1 MRGDETVLPSEI
13 RATFLISDGTSNN
26 YYCGGIILRMANKS
40 NSKKRPLT
48 VDDIINEIK
57 EKSTDGDYIY
67 RGERKKHND
76 VSSGLYRDCD
86 QIDIESFDI
95 RYAQREILKVAKEHI
110 GEPPPGIFE
119 AYKGVSPVRNRYIE
133 HPNRRTIL
141 EADEI
146 EILTELQHYGAKTNL
161 IDFTTD
167 YLIAIFFA
175 CSGEPKVPGRVIV
188 LKKTENIED
197 MIIRPYNPR
206 NRVIAQKSVFLYP
219 PEGFIDVPDD
229 KKVTIP
235 FALKQRLLTYL
246 RQHHDISAET
256 IYNDIHGFI
265 RNQNIHKIAYIEFS
279 MGFTFHSKGENA
291 VTNEKKLKEYEK
303 AIKHYDTALDLNPE
317 ISVAYENRAECWLHF
332 REWDM
337 ARKDFKIASD
347 MGLGLVDGFRNT
359 YENVAA
365 FENKMGFKMP
375 EDLAKM
381 LGG

>member
-1 MRGDETVLPSEI
+1 ME
-13 RATFLISDGTSNN
+13 
-26 YYCGGIILRMANKS
+26 NKS
-40 NSKKRPLT
+40 NPKNQPLT
-48 VDDIINEIK
+48 VDAIINEIK
-57 EKSTDGDYIY
+57 DKSSDGDYIY
-67 RGERKKHND
+67 RGERKRHDD
-76 VSSGLYRDCD
+76 VSSALYRDCD
-86 QIDIESFDI
+86 QIDIAGFDI
-95 RYAQREILKVAKEHI
+95 RYAQREILKVAKKHI

-119 AYKGVSPVRNRYIE
+119 EYKGVRPVRSRYLE
-133 HPNRRTIL
+133 YPNRRTIA

-175 CSGEPKVPGRVIV
+175 CSGEPKVPGRVII

-219 PEGFIDVPDD
+219 PKGFIDVPDD

-235 FALKQRLLTYL
+235 FILKQPLLTYL

-265 RNQNIHKIAYIEFS
+265 TNQNIHKIAYIELC

-291 VTNEKKLKEYEK
+291 VTNGEKLKEYEK
-303 AIKHYDTALDLNPE
+303 AIKHYDAALELNPE
-317 ISVAYENRAECWLHF
+317 IVEAYGNRAECQLHF
-332 REWDM
+332 GEWDM
-337 ARKDFKIASD
+337 ARKDFKIAVD
-347 MGLGLVDGFRNT
+347 MGLKLVPGFRNA
-359 YENVAA
+359 YENVAE
-365 FENKMGFKMP
+365 FEKKTGLTMP
-375 EDLAKM
+375 SDLAKM